1 MADVARILAV
11 YLHLARASDLRRQPL
26 VTDKLL
32 VLAGTTAVDLNLAD
46 IAQRC
51 HGAVIARNPRH
62 LLRNWTSL
70 VEAHADEGFQNL
82 LRQLK
87 RQYSPEKAEHMLGSL
102 GIDMA
107 RERELYATEHEYASA
122 LLEAVLRR

>member
-1 MADVARILAV
+1 M

-32 VLAGTTAVDLNLAD
+32 ALAGVTALELELPDVAE
-46 IAQRC
+46 RC
-51 HGAVIARNPRH
+51 HGAILTRNPRH

-70 VEAHADEGFQNL
+70 SEAQQADRFQSFL
-82 LRQLK
+82 KQLR

-107 RERELYATEHEYASA
+107 RERELYSSEHEYASA
-122 LLEAVLRR
+122 LVDAVLRR